1 MTTLGSMKNVVK
13 VSKEK
18 VNIDP
23 SKLFSRLLI
32 ISEREGDIQSHFD
45 YELTPT
51 PSSLFLNKFIRKSNK
66 ALLLQH
72 LFGKDYQL
80 VERNQIIKT
89 DVNVVD
95 GGALLR
101 QINWQNKLNFG
112 SILDYYSSY
121 AKSKYGMLTI
131 VFDGYSGGPSTKDHE
146 HSRRGSSTCPDFN
159 IKRETLC
166 TVTQQSFLTNS
177 NNKTGLLAIL
187 IPQLIEDGH
196 TVKQA
201 VSDADR
207 LIVRTAVQAAS
218 DGRSVTVFANDTD
231 VITML
236 LHHWEEHMSSIV
248 VRSEFKS
255 KGNTV
260 WKQLDIREAS
270 LFLNPEVKNFLLFYS
285 CFWGM

>member
-1 MTTLGSMKNVVK
+1 
-13 VSKEK
+13 
-18 VNIDP
+18 
-23 SKLFSRLLI
+23 
-32 ISEREGDIQSHFD
+32 
-45 YELTPT
+45 
-51 PSSLFLNKFIRKSNK
+51 
-66 ALLLQH
+66 
-72 LFGKDYQL
+72 
-80 VERNQIIKT
+80 
-89 DVNVVD
+89 
-95 GGALLR
+95 
-101 QINWQNKLNFG
+101 
-112 SILDYYSSY
+112 
-121 AKSKYGMLTI
+121 MLTI

-270 LFLNPEVKNFLLFYS
+270 LFLNPEVKKFVLFIHAFGGCDTTSGIHEKGKGTVAKLIEKSDNAKKIAKVFSNGNPSQEEIGIAGNDLFVLLY
-285 CFWGM
+285 GGKIYAIEVI